1 MTLALSLISGAL
13 NPPLLLIPSLKI
25 SKVFLLSLSIT
36 PPPFPSSSSSS
47 PPPSSSRTF
56 FELLSIRWR
65 RGCIH
70 LKEWLCIW
78 FFCCWNC
85 RCCCVAPPG
94 TQLGALGTLSG
105 TSGRWELDCAAGS
118 AWELRGLGRE
128 RRELSGTP
136 GTATG
141 ERDCMRDWERARGT
155 QSELGARWEHRWEQ
169 FFPNFLPD
177 CFLFPSSFEFGE
189 VLQVN
194 S

>member
-118 AWELRGLGRE
+118 AWNSGGSVGNVGSCRERLELRLGNA
-128 RRELSGTP
+128 TVC
-136 GTATG
+136 ATG
-141 ERDCMRDWERARGT
+141 NALGERS
-155 QSELGARWEHRWEQ
+155 QNWEHAGNTAGSNSSQLSSRLLSLSV
-169 FFPNFLPD
+169 FF
-177 CFLFPSSFEFGE
+177 
-189 VLQVN
+189 
-194 S
+194 